1 MTSKWSLKPTPKLQ
15 ETDLAK
21 MVIEFLAEQ
30 DWEIYQEVCCGSGR
44 CDIVAKREHILW
56 ALECKISFGLA
67 VLEQAARWRHRA
79 NYVSI
84 AVSKTPSEF
93 GRNICDDLGIGIL
106 TPYHHN
112 NTIGEVG
119 KPKLFR
125 KIKNSFELEEEHK
138 WFCEAGSNSGNYW
151 TPFKKTVRELIR
163 VVTDQPGIEF
173 NKLIK
178 TVDHHYSSYSTAKSC
193 LRGFIGDVIPELR
206 TEIVDRKL
214 CVFPAETNS

>member
-1 MTSKWSLKPTPKLQ
+1 MTSRWGLNSAHKLR

-21 MVIEFLAEQ
+21 MVIDILAEQ
-30 DWEIYQEVCCGSGR
+30 NWEIYQEVCCGSGR
-44 CDIVAKREHILW
+44 CDIVAKREPILW
-56 ALECKISFGLA
+56 AIECKLFFGLA

-84 AVSKTPSEF
+84 AVSKAPSEF
-93 GRNICDDLGIGIL
+93 GRNICKDLGIGIL
-106 TPYHHN
+106 TTYGYGR
-112 NTIGEVG
+112 IIAEVE

-125 KIKNSFELEEEHK
+125 KIKKSFELEEEHK
-138 WFCEAGSNSGNYW
+138 WFCEAGSNSGTYW

-163 VVTDQPGIEF
+163 VVTNQPGIEF

-178 TVDHHYSSYSTAKSC
+178 EVDHHYRSYSTAKSC